1 MKNILENLVV
11 GKIVYLFKKKKS
23 NKKNYFS
30 IQMISS
36 LFNRLT
42 FIIRSKSL
50 FFIGSKSSKS

>member
-11 GKIVYLFKKKKS
+11 GKIVCLFNKKS
-23 NKKNYFS
+23 NKKNSFS

-42 FIIRSKSL
+42 FITRSESL